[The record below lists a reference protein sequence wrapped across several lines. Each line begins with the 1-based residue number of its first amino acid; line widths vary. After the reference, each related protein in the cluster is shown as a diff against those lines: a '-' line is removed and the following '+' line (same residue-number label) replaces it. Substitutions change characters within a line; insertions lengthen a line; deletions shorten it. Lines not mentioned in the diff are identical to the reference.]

1 MTGAITLVFAVVCL
15 AVAGTIAAA
24 EAAFARVSKRE
35 AARWV
40 DQGVRGATAV
50 LKAVDDPA
58 PIVNVAVFLRVLLQG
73 LATALVTVWLL
84 TTMHQPVMAVLVA
97 AAVMGVLEFALVG
110 VSPRTVGRHYP
121 AKVAPATVPAL
132 RAITAFLG
140 PVARG
145 LVALTNAVTPGGGY
159 KEGPFASDHELRSM
173 VDLASDTEVI
183 DADERRMVHAVFE
196 LEDTLVREVMVP
208 RTDVFTVPTGMPLAE
223 AMQVMSDGGYSRV
236 PVIGDGRDD
245 VLGMLYF
252 KDAAKALF
260 THDVVAQAE
269 AGAADEGGAAVRVG
283 LTQRVDEVMRPAE
296 FVPDSLT
303 LERMLEKMQ
312 ASKSHVAVLVDEYG
326 GVAGLVTMEDIVEQ
340 IVGAIHDEHDVPI
353 PDVEDLGDGRFRVLA
368 RTSISDVGE
377 LFDLDIDDDEV
388 DTVGGLLA
396 KALGKVPA
404 AGDEAAML
412 GVHLFAEQ
420 EDDDGHGL
428 EFVIVSRAAKPEPG
442 DTEPAAA
449 HSPIP

>member
-15 AVAGTIAAA
+15 IVAGTIAAA

-40 DQGVRGATAV
+40 DQGVRGASAV
-50 LKAVDDPA
+50 LKATDDPA
-58 PIVNVAVFLRVLLQG
+58 PVINVAVFLRVLLQG
-73 LATALVTVWLL
+73 LATALVTAWLL
-84 TTMHQPVMAVLVA
+84 KAMHQPVVAVLVA

-121 AKVAPATVPAL
+121 AQVAPATVPAL
-132 RAITAFLG
+132 RAITTFLG

-145 LVALTNAVTPGGGY
+145 LVALTNVVTPGGGY

-173 VDLASDTEVI
+173 VDMASDTEVI

-208 RTDVFTVPTGMPLAE
+208 RTDVFTVATGMPLIE
-223 AMQVMSDGGYSRV
+223 AMRVMSDGGYSRV

-260 THDVVAQAE
+260 DDCAVT
-269 AGAADEGGAAVRVG
+269 DESG
-283 LTQRVDEVMRPAE
+283 LAFGRGQCVDEVMRQAE

-312 ASKSHVAVLVDEYG
+312 ASKAHVAVLVDEYG

-340 IVGAIHDEHDVPI
+340 IVGAIHDEHDSPVQ
-353 PDVEDLGDGRFRVLA
+353 DVEDLGDGRFRVLA

-377 LFDLDIDDDEV
+377 LFDLDIEDDEV

-404 AGDEAAML
+404 EGDEASVL
-412 GVHLFAEQ
+412 GVHLFAEE
-420 EDDDGHGL
+420 EDNDGHGL
-428 EFVIVSRAAKPEPG
+428 EFIIVSRAAKLESG
-442 DTEPAAA
+442 DAEQAPTAGAA
-449 HSPIP
+449 